1 MPSYVS
7 ALYIALSAIF
17 ILALAY
23 RVTRFRRNYKI
34 GLGAGDNLDLD
45 VAIRCHANTIENLP
59 LAMLLLLMAE
69 LSGLPTLTVHVTG
82 VVLLV
87 LRAYYAFGMTS
98 TRGGYSRGR
107 FLGTVGSWIVI
118 LVLSGFIILQFIVA
132 Q

>member
-7 ALYIALSAIF
+7 ALYIALSTIF

-23 RVTRFRRNYKI
+23 RVTVFRRTYKVGI
-34 GLGAGDNLDLD
+34 GAGDNQDLD

-59 LAMLLLLMAE
+59 LALLLLLMAE
-69 LSGLPTLTVHVTG
+69 LSGLPALTVHAAG
-82 VVLLV
+82 SVLLV
-87 LRAYYAFGMTS
+87 MRAYYALGMTG

-107 FLGTVGSWIVI
+107 FIGTLGTWTVM
-118 LVLSGFIILQFIVA
+118 LVLSGFIIFQFIAA